1 MGKTCKHQADWEST
15 SVVSRDEDFCSVG
28 LVCLHVVGPD
38 GEHGS
43 QFELPGDRETI
54 RGRATAAAL
63 HQVRRIVTESAQ
75 TRSS

>member
-1 MGKTCKHQADWEST
+1 
-15 SVVSRDEDFCSVG
+15 
-28 LVCLHVVGPD
+28 VVGPD

-43 QFELPGDRETI
+43 NFLLPGDRLTI